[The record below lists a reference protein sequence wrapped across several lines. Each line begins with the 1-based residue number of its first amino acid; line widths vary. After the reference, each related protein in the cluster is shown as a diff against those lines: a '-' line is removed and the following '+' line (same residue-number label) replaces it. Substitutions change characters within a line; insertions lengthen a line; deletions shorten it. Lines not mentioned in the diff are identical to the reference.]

1 MKYITGDNDNGF
13 EIRNEIFKKLN
24 PAAFESFV
32 SWLTT
37 ADYTPRLVE
46 GAYPYLENVKSAA
59 QFDEAAET
67 ASMLWN
73 IAHKFDLT
81 DLQQL
86 IYRKTEVQS
95 PLATNSLLKLTRM
108 VFWNSAKEIEI
119 DEKMR
124 QMSKQNVAARLHE
137 ILEEEPLLFSR
148 VVKSDTELANYIW
161 LYQVEHPWEDTPE
174 QDSEDDA
181 DNAEEDD
188 FDDDDD

>member
-1 MKYITGDNDNGF
+1 MRYISGDNENGF

-24 PAAFESFV
+24 SAAFESVV

-73 IAHKFDLT
+73 IAHKLDLT

-86 IYRKTEVQS
+86 IYRKVEVQS
-95 PLATNSLLKLTRM
+95 PLAANSLLKLTRM
-108 VFWNSAKEIEI
+108 VFWNSPKDTEV
-119 DEKMR
+119 DEQMR
-124 QMSKQNVAARLHE
+124 QMLKQNVAARLHE

-148 VVKSDTELANYIW
+148 VVKSDPELANYIW
-161 LYQVEHPWEDTPE
+161 LYQVEHPWEDIPE
-174 QDSEDDA
+174 QQSEDDA
-181 DNAEEDD
+181 DGDE
-188 FDDDDD
+188 DDDDD